1 MSRRVVVTG
10 VGLVTPLG
18 TGVEKTWDGL
28 CAGRSGI
35 TAISRWD
42 ASKHETRI
50 AGEATDF
57 KPEDWMDKKEA
68 HRTDPYCQFALAA
81 TQMAVEQSG
90 IADDSADRDRV
101 GVIIGSGVGGLQ
113 TLERAHQTLIDKGPD
128 RISAFFVTQMIINI
142 AAGLVSIR
150 HGFRGPHWSIVSACS
165 TGAHA
170 IGEAFKVIQRGDA
183 DAMVCGGAESTI
195 TPLSIAGFGAMRA
208 LSTRNENPAD
218 ASRPFDKDRDGF
230 VMGEGAGVLVIEAL
244 DRARARRAPI
254 LCEVAGYAANADAY
268 HQTRPAPEGAGAAQ
282 CMALALKDARVNP
295 DEVGYINAHGTSTPY
310 NDASETTAIKTVFG
324 DHAHDLAVSSTK
336 SMTGHMLGAA
346 GGAEAVI
353 CALAIQQGVLPPT
366 INQQTR
372 DPECDLDYVSNQARE
387 AKVDVAM
394 SNSFG
399 FGGANAVLLFRR
411 FYG

>member
-10 VGLVTPLG
+10 VGLVTPVG

-35 TAISRWD
+35 AAISRWD

-50 AGEATDF
+50 AGEVKDF
-57 KPEDWMDKKEA
+57 KPEDWMEKKEA

-81 TQMAVEQSG
+81 TQMAVDQSG
-90 IADDSADRDRV
+90 VAADLKDRDRV

-113 TLERAHQTLIDKGPD
+113 TLERAYQTLLDKGPD

-150 HGFRGPHWSIVSACS
+150 HGFKGPHWSIVSACS

-208 LSTRNENPAD
+208 LSTQNASPPD
-218 ASRPFDKDRDGF
+218 ASRPFDKNRDGF
-230 VMGEGAGVLVIEAL
+230 VMAEGAGVLVIEAL
-244 DRARARRAPI
+244 DRAKARGAPI

-268 HQTRPAPEGAGAAQ
+268 HQTKPAPEGAGAAQ
-282 CMALALKDARVNP
+282 CMSLAIKDAKLNP
-295 DEVGYINAHGTSTPY
+295 DQVGYINAHGTSTQY
-310 NDASETTAIKTVFG
+310 NDASETMAIKTVFG
-324 DHAHDLAVSSTK
+324 AHAHKLAVSSTK

-346 GGAEAVI
+346 GGAEAAI
-353 CALAIQQGVLPPT
+353 CTLAIQKGVLPPT
-366 INQQTR
+366 INQQTK
-372 DPECDLDYVSNQARE
+372 DPDCDLDYLPNQARE
-387 AKVDVAM
+387 TKVEVAM

-399 FGGANAVLLFRR
+399 FGGANAVLVFQR
-411 FYG
+411 FHG